1 MRNKELANAR
11 RKMNL
16 TQSQVA
22 DKLGIRASSYQR
34 FESGLRI
41 PRVGMAIQ
49 LAHILNS
56 SVEHLFQ
63 FSTSEMDKK
72 ES

>member
-1 MRNKELANAR
+1 
-11 RKMNL
+11 MNL